1 MSDVGRD
8 ASGDIAIIG
17 LGCRLPGANGST
29 AATPDAFWEVLRD
42 EVDLLREVPEER
54 WPRDFFSEDDRAS
67 SDSNLHSGHFLGDV
81 AGFDAGFFGLE
92 KEEAE
97 KSSIKTR
104 DVSQKMAAMKV
115 GV

>member
-42 EVDLLREVPEER
+42 EVDLLREVPQVEQR
-54 WPRDFFSEDDRAS
+54 VSRKGCIM
-67 SDSNLHSGHFLGDV
+67 LT
-81 AGFDAGFFGLE
+81 
-92 KEEAE
+92 
-97 KSSIKTR
+97 KTSR
-104 DVSQKMAAMKV
+104 
-115 GV
+115 